1 MRKLVFISLVA
12 VLLVGVTVAAVSIAE
27 SVHSDLFKANVE
39 VLAEGEGS
47 GAGGGSLGT
56 SYEVCGRL
64 RIVGWQPVNCTGI
77 VQVCNFK
84 GGGCEQK
91 PCTMC
96 GL

>member
-1 MRKLVFISLVA
+1 MRKLVFISLA
-12 VLLVGVTVAAVSIAE
+12 AALLIGVTVAAVSMAE
-27 SVHSDLFKANVE
+27 SDPADLFKANVE

-64 RIVGWQPVNCTGI
+64 LIEGWRPVNCTGI

>member
-47 GAGGGSLGT
+47 GAGSLGT

-64 RIVGWQPVNCTGI
+64 LIEGWRPVNCTGI

-91 PCTMC
+91 PCTKC